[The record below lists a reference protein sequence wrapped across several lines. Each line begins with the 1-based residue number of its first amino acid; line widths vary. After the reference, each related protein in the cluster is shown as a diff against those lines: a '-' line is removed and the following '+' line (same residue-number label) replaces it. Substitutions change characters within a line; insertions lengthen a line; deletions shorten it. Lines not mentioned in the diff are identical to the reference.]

1 MQAPVPTAPAD
12 GWVLWHTR
20 QLRVA
25 DHPAVAYIRRQGGRC
40 WPIFIAD
47 PRFCVHGRTSAA
59 RLRFL
64 FESLA
69 DLQTQYADRGG
80 SLSILT
86 GDPRRILPELAAAG
100 WQIATPAEPTGRYG
114 LARDDAVAAAADVTF
129 VDADGLLR
137 GEAGRDDWRGHV
149 TEWFRAAPHAP
160 PAASMLLE
168 GPTETTPTALIDRHA
183 AAPAQE
189 IARRG
194 GTTAAHE
201 QLQRFIAAIDAYPG
215 SISAPADART
225 GTSQLS
231 PYLRFGC
238 LSLRAVYQA
247 VMDAVPAGRPRQMFI
262 SRLYWNRYYNQRLA
276 DWPGWLDTA
285 VNPAMVAFHADTH
298 DPALVT
304 AWRQGRTGFPM
315 VDASMRCLRRTG
327 WLNFRMRAMCASF
340 LCDLCQQPWRPGADW
355 YYRQLLDADPAI
367 NYTQFQLQAG
377 MDGRRTLRIYNPRKQ
392 VRDNDP
398 DGRFIHR
405 WVPELRALPLRYLER
420 PEHTPLAVQQ
430 RVGVR
435 IGTDYPRPVIDHDA
449 ARAAILRK
457 FEQVRPAAERARRIP
472 TVARRIDVA
481 RGAATG
487 APPDVPPASTA
498 DPQRSLSE
506 F

>member
-1 MQAPVPTAPAD
+1 
-12 GWVLWHTR
+12 
-20 QLRVA
+20 
-25 DHPAVAYIRRQGGRC
+25 
-40 WPIFIAD
+40 
-47 PRFCVHGRTSAA
+47 
-59 RLRFL
+59 
-64 FESLA
+64 
-69 DLQTQYADRGG
+69 
-80 SLSILT
+80 
-86 GDPRRILPELAAAG
+86 
-100 WQIATPAEPTGRYG
+100 
-114 LARDDAVAAAADVTF
+114 
-129 VDADGLLR
+129 
-137 GEAGRDDWRGHV
+137 
-149 TEWFRAAPHAP
+149 
-160 PAASMLLE
+160 
-168 GPTETTPTALIDRHA
+168 
-183 AAPAQE
+183 
-189 IARRG
+189 
-194 GTTAAHE
+194 
-201 QLQRFIAAIDAYPG
+201 
-215 SISAPADART
+215 
-225 GTSQLS
+225 
-231 PYLRFGC
+231 
-238 LSLRAVYQA
+238 
-247 VMDAVPAGRPRQMFI
+247 
-262 SRLYWNRYYNQRLA
+262 
-276 DWPGWLDTA
+276 
-285 VNPAMVAFHADTH
+285 
-298 DPALVT
+298 
-304 AWRQGRTGFPM
+304 M

-420 PEHTPLAVQQ
+420 PEHTPLAVQR